1 MSTPATHFVGRRPQ
15 LSLLD
20 AALDE
25 LDGRRAKAI
34 ELVGAAGIG
43 KTRLLAELAASAD
56 TRGYIVLSGA
66 GADFDRDLPFWVF
79 VDALD
84 EYLAGVEPRRLANL
98 DEEVRVEL
106 AQVFPSLSDLG
117 RGGSPGALHERYR
130 TNRAVRELL
139 ERLAATKPL
148 VLILDDFHWADPASI
163 DLAVSLLHR
172 PPAAAVLIVLASRP
186 NHAPPR
192 LLSAVSRARRDG
204 DLTRIE
210 LDPLTSQ
217 EAAALLGREPS
228 DARTALLYEESGGN
242 PFYLEQLARAGDQ
255 VAVPSAKADLSISE
269 VRVPG
274 LVVAAMT
281 EELALV
287 SDISRRVLEGA
298 SVAGD
303 PFEPEL
309 AAAASDVSEQQAM
322 KAIDELLGADLVR
335 LTNVPRRFRFR
346 HPIVRRA
353 VYEATPAGWRIGA
366 HERAAQAL
374 A

>member
-1 MSTPATHFVGRRPQ
+1 MFEVADQFVGRGAECSR
-15 LSLLD
+15 LD
-20 AALDE
+20 ATLDQ
-25 LDGRRAKAI
+25 LGDRRTQAI
-34 ELVGAAGIG
+34 EIVGAAGIG
-43 KTRLLAELAASAD
+43 KTRLLAELAARAD
-56 TRGYIVLSGA
+56 ARGHLVLTGA
-66 GADFDRDLPFWVF
+66 GADLERDLAFWVF
-79 VDALD
+79 VDARE
-84 EYLAGVEPRRLANL
+84 EYVESVEPRRLDNL

-106 AQVFPSLSDLG
+106 AHVFPSLSSLG
-117 RGGSPGALHERYR
+117 RGGAAGLQDERYR

-163 DLAVSLLHR
+163 DLAASLLRR
-172 PPAAAVLIVLASRP
+172 PPGAAMLMVLASRP
-186 NHAPPR
+186 NQAPPR
-192 LLSAVSRARRDG
+192 LLSAVSRALRDG

-217 EAAALLGREPS
+217 EAAAMLGREPS
-228 DARTALLYEESGGN
+228 DTRTALLYEESGGN

-255 VAVPSAKADLSISE
+255 AALPSARVDLSISD

-322 KAIDELLGADLVR
+322 EAVDELLDADLV
-335 LTNVPRRFRFR
+335 
-346 HPIVRRA
+346 
-353 VYEATPAGWRIGA
+353 
-366 HERAAQAL
+366 
-374 A
+374 